1 METKL
6 QLVTGNGPLRGF
18 RNMLKIEAS
27 QWLNIK
33 KLATQSLSWLFAVNF
48 IVAMPLLVAP
58 MVDPTS
64 MVTLGMAS
72 EIFIGIFSMVI
83 AVGTVIVMQSS
94 LVGEKQSGTAAW
106 ILTNPVTRT
115 SFILSKLVANT
126 LGLGVVALGLQGV
139 VGYVIMSSSLGYSL
153 PVKAYLVVM
162 GLQGLHMLLYLT
174 FTLALGAF
182 FNSRGPILGVA
193 IMFTAIQDLLGGFV
207 GGILPWF
214 PMVLPNQLNYMSIA
228 VNMGQSIP
236 SVMPIVATTIYTLAF
251 IGLAIWRFKRTE
263 F

>member
-6 QLVTGNGPLRGF
+6 QPVTGNGPLRGF

-27 QWLNIK
+27 QWLNLK
-33 KLATQSLSWLFAVNF
+33 KLATKSLSWLLAVNF

-58 MVDPTS
+58 MVDPTNV
-64 MVTLGMAS
+64 VTLGMAS
-72 EIFIGIFSMVI
+72 EIFIGIFSIVI

-115 SFILSKLVANT
+115 SVIMSKLVANT
-126 LGLGVVALGLQGV
+126 LGLFVVALGLQGV
-139 VGYVIMSSSLGYSL
+139 VGYMIMSSSLGYSL
-153 PVKAYLVVM
+153 PVNAYLVVM
-162 GLQGLHMLLYLT
+162 GLQGLHMLFYLT
-174 FTLALGAF
+174 LTLALGAF
-182 FNSRGPILGVA
+182 FNSRGPILGIA
-193 IMFTAIQDLLGGFV
+193 IMFAAIQDFLGGFV

-214 PMVLPNQLNYMSIA
+214 PMILPNQLNHISIA

-236 SVMPIVATTIYTLAF
+236 SVLPIVATTIYTLVF